1 MRCSTV
7 GLYLFDVE
15 PREGYAFDSDKYGN
29 GPMVQLCLKH
39 HEQAKAYAAENPT
52 EDAPET
58 VQDPNAPMIDTGL
71 NGPIYSL
78 DGGHHWFE
86 GTPPTAQD
94 VVGTV
99 ESFPEPNATTV
110 VAEPEPAPATSPAEF
125 EDVYGTK
132 SDPYVELP
140 PAVPIEVVTPNPL
153 ATLADTFA
161 GSSKVLAE
169 SPVIAELPALA
180 TYYGGLAEGADD
192 FTISTQ
198 EELTAVGEAA
208 TKLATD
214 LSRVDT
220 TRTDIT
226 KPINAFKRGVDAAF
240 AGALAPMKKVDAA
253 FRREMRA
260 YNNAQL
266 AAAPALMAEGKHEEA
281 LAVAPPVMAAGISAA
296 VTWGWE
302 LTDPSLVPAE
312 FLTVD
317 TAKVAAQVR
326 LLKGQ
331 CSIPGI
337 RVYPDTQIRVAKS

>member
-1 MRCSTV
+1 MTTKQVNYTKKPTPGQCRAMRCSQPGTM
-7 GLYLFDVE
+7 GLITSEDD
-15 PREGYAFDSDKYGN
+15 EGA
-29 GPMVQLCLKH
+29 MLCPKH
-39 HEQAKAYAAENPT
+39 FAQANAYAHANPT
-52 EDAPET
+52 EPEDEPET
-58 VQDPNAPMIDTGL
+58 VQDPNAPLIDTGPD
-71 NGPIYSL
+71 GPIYSL

-86 GTPPTAQD
+86 GEPPTA
-94 VVGTV
+94 
-99 ESFPEPNATTV
+99 PP
-110 VAEPEPAPATSPAEF
+110 AEPEPSARREYEAAPTPSVA
-125 EDVYGTK
+125 DIV
-132 SDPYVELP
+132 DPGPRGPVP
-140 PAVPIEVVTPNPL
+140 PTPPNPL
-153 ATLADTFA
+153 ATLSDTFA
-161 GSSKVLAE
+161 SSSKVLAE

-180 TYYGGLAEGADD
+180 TYYGSLAEGADD

-198 EELTAVGEAA
+198 EELTAVGAAA

-281 LAVAPPVMAAGISAA
+281 LAVAPPVMAEGISAA
-296 VTWGWE
+296 VTWSWE

-331 CSIPGI
+331 CAIPGI